1 MLEIKEKIDNLS
13 NFQAILTEKW
23 RMICT
28 YFPKF
33 SKELWKF
40 KQLVIRW
47 TAGNYIT

>member
-1 MLEIKEKIDNLS
+1 MLESKEKIDNLS

-28 YFPKF
+28 YFPKS

-40 KQLVIRW
+40 KQLVTRW